1 MEKKDVAKLVDKKLN
16 TRNGKMVDNTSR
28 EGETLG
34 SVGPFVKVTWNDAAS
49 TFKAYRI
56 NADNPSEHLTIC
68 ETVGEMVAKDDKAI
82 VLVMHGSQCDGCD
95 IMAIPTDWAQS
106 IEVLESVGTALDN
119 WKELKECISE
129 NSESQP
135 ESQEPSTQKKSKTFG
150 PDGMA

>member
-1 MEKKDVAKLVDKKLN
+1 MTNKKDIAKIVDKKVN
-16 TRNGKMVDNTSR
+16 TRSARMIDNTQR

-49 TFKAYRI
+49 TFKTYMI
-56 NADNPSEHLTIC
+56 NGDNPSEHLTVC
-68 ETVGEMVAKDDKAI
+68 ETVGELVAQDDKAL

-119 WKELKECISE
+119 WEELKECISE
-129 NSESQP
+129 NLEHQQESEDA
-135 ESQEPSTQKKSKTFG
+135 EVKKKSNNK
-150 PDGMA
+150 

>member
-1 MEKKDVAKLVDKKLN
+1 MTNKKDIAKIVDKKVN
-16 TRNGKMVDNTSR
+16 TRNARMIDNTQR
-28 EGETLG
+28 QGETLG

-49 TFKAYRI
+49 TFKTYVI
-56 NADNPSEHLTIC
+56 NGDNPSEHLTVC
-68 ETVGEMVAKDDKAI
+68 ETVGELVAQDDKAL

-129 NSESQP
+129 NLEHQQESEDA
-135 ESQEPSTQKKSKTFG
+135 EVKKKSKNK
-150 PDGMA
+150 